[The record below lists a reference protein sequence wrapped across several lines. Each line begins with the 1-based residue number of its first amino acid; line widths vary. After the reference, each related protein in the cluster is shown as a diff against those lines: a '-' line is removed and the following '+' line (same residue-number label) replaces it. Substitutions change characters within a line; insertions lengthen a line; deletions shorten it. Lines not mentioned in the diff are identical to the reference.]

1 MSEHIGVNDVEGVR
15 TVRIKRPERKNA
27 LTHAMYAAMA
37 AAINAAQTDPSVR
50 VVVLTGS
57 GDAFTA
63 GNDLN
68 DFLQS
73 PPRDPDNPAPV
84 HHFLNATLNADK
96 PLLAAVNGIAVG
108 VGTTILLHCDIV
120 YAAESALFSAPFID
134 LGLVPEA
141 ASSLLFPRI
150 AGARRAAEMFLL
162 GQRLD
167 AAEALAC
174 GLVSRVFPDDELEA
188 RISECARTL
197 ARKPPA
203 ALRNAKALLKKNLA
217 GAAQRMREEGE
228 LFAQALDSGEF
239 KEAASAFLEKRA
251 PDFSRF
257 R

>member
-1 MSEHIGVNDVEGVR
+1 MSQPIEISDASGVR
-15 TVRIKRPERKNA
+15 TVRIVRPERKNA

-37 AAINAAQTDPSVR
+37 AGINGAQADTSVR

-68 DFLQS
+68 DFVQS
-73 PPRDPDNPAPV
+73 PPRDLDNPAPV

-120 YAAESALFSAPFID
+120 YAAESAVFSAPFID

-141 ASSLLFPRI
+141 ASSLLFPQI

-162 GQRLD
+162 GQRLS

-174 GLVSRVFPDDELEA
+174 GLVSRVFADDQLEA
-188 RISECARTL
+188 RISECAQTL

-203 ALRNAKALLKKNLA
+203 ALRNVKALLKLNRS
-217 GAAQRMREEGE
+217 GAAQRMREEGA
-228 LFAQALDSGEF
+228 LFGQALESAEF

-257 R
+257 G